1 MAGPGLASH
10 PGAGAGRATHR
21 RGIRRASAL
30 VAVLLLLASG
40 ASAWLTHHVVSDQ
53 EHKLL
58 SERANEI
65 SLVLQQTVTSVSTQM
80 TSLARLARLAR
91 AGEDPSLFLS
101 EASADLTSPT
111 AEALALLQ
119 PEAGTDD
126 YRVVAAV
133 GRGLD
138 PGQSLTGAA
147 AAAAALSGRSSG
159 LVATPVY
166 RAAAG
171 REVGFALSAGA
182 GAVVYRQSILGPPQ
196 PARSSSSAFSD
207 VRVVLYAADRPDP
220 DQLLVTTA
228 VHLPLS
234 GSVLYQP
241 YLVGSSHWLLGTQ
254 AAQPLVG
261 SVAEDAPWAVLGVGL
276 AGTVLVLM
284 VVESTFRRRDAA
296 LALYR
301 SEHRFAEALQ
311 ERLLRPLESPS
322 GLEVA
327 SRYVAAS
334 DGQQV
339 GGDWF
344 DLFDLGQGRVGVVI
358 GDVMG
363 HDVEAAAAM
372 AQIRAGLRAYA
383 VEAGSPAEV
392 VARLGT
398 FVETFQAA
406 LIVTLV
412 YGILGGP
419 ASDGSRLF
427 TWANAG
433 HLPPV
438 LRLAGGGTVQLDG
451 GSSPMLGA
459 PHGQGR
465 PDCSVTVPAGATL
478 LLYTDGLVET
488 RSIDLGQSIDLLCS
502 QLEAESAQGV
512 ERVCEAVLGWR
523 AEEQRHD
530 DIALIAVRIP
540 PVAPGTYPA
549 EGPVTSTR

>member
-1 MAGPGLASH
+1 M
-10 PGAGAGRATHR
+10 
-21 RGIRRASAL
+21 
-30 VAVLLLLASG
+30 
-40 ASAWLTHHVVSDQ
+40 SDQ

-80 TSLARLARLAR
+80 TSLGRLVR

-101 EASADLTSPT
+101 EASADLTSPS
-111 AEALALLQ
+111 AEAVALLQ
-119 PEAGTDD
+119 AEAGTDD

-133 GRGLD
+133 GRGLK
-138 PGQSLTGAA
+138 PGESLSGAA
-147 AAAAALSGRSSG
+147 AAAAALSGRSPG

-171 REVGFALSAGA
+171 REVGFALSAGS
-182 GAVVYRQSILGPPQ
+182 GAVVYRQSILGPPR

-220 DQLLVTTA
+220 GQVLVTTA
-228 VHLPLS
+228 AHLPLS

-261 SVAEDAPWAVLGVGL
+261 SVAAAAPWAVLGAGLVGT
-276 AGTVLVLM
+276 ALVLM

-311 ERLLRPLESPS
+311 NRLLRPLEAPR

-334 DGQQV
+334 DGQKV

-392 VARLGT
+392 VGRLGT
-398 FVETFQAA
+398 FVETFQVA
-406 LIVTLV
+406 LIVTVV
-412 YGILGGP
+412 YGVLGGP
-419 ASDGSRLF
+419 AADGSRLF

-459 PHGQGR
+459 PYAQGR
-465 PDCSVTVPAGATL
+465 PECRVTLPAGATL

-488 RSIDLGQSIDLLCS
+488 HSTDLGQSIDLLCS
-502 QLEAESAQGV
+502 QIEAEPARDV
-512 ERVCEAVLGWR
+512 EPMCEAVLGWR

-540 PVAPGTYPA
+540 PLASGASTT
-549 EGPVTSTR
+549 EGPVTSAR